1 MAIYQI
7 VVTRIDTIKGE
18 RIRSNLTQFNEHEY
32 APDIVQEVVVY
43 EQRAEIDLN
52 KIIMAVNG
60 YTRTK

>member
-1 MAIYQI
+1 MAVYQI

-18 RIRSNLTQFNEHEY
+18 RISSRLNDYGPSE
-32 APDIVQEVVVY
+32 PDRIEEVVVY
-43 EQRAEIDLN
+43 EQRKEMDLN